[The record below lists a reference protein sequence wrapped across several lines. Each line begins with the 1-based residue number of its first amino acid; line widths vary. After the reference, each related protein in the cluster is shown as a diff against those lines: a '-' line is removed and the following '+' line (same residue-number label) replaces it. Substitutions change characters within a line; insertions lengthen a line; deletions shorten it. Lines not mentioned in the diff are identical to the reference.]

1 VRGHQ
6 NGDTLPNIHS
16 HLLDLIDRQEDN
28 TQQYSKLSLCKIDV
42 VRQIFISATKE
53 QATARKARMRRRRMV
68 DVPLVLAT
76 SGADSES
83 GENSR
88 HFEGVAI
95 Y

>member
-6 NGDTLPNIHS
+6 NSDTLPIIHS

-28 TQQYSKLSLCKIDV
+28 TQQHSKLSLCKIDI

-53 QATARKARMRRRRMV
+53 QATARKARMRRRRIV
-68 DVPLVLAT
+68 DVPLVLA
-76 SGADSES
+76 SRADSES

-88 HFEGVAI
+88 HFESVAI